1 MVVYLIGFMGSG
13 KSTVGKKLSK
23 RLGFAFID
31 LDKEIERTEGRSV
44 SKIFTEEGESY
55 FRNIE
60 AEVLRDCSKKSDTVI
75 SCGGGTPCFN
85 ENMEYMNNAGQTVYL
100 EMTAAALMSRL
111 IYSRS
116 KRPLIAELDDS
127 ELDQFIRKS
136 LAEREKWYR
145 KSMHIMEG
153 LDPDINQLS
162 SSLLQSPDPY
172 NPR

>member
-23 RLGFAFID
+23 RLGFIFKD
-31 LDKEIERTEGRSV
+31 LDKAIEQTEGRSV
-44 SKIFTEEGESY
+44 SKIFSEEGEAY

-60 AEVLRDCSKKSDTVI
+60 SEVLRESSKNSDIVI

-85 ENMEYMNNAGQTVYL
+85 ENMEYMNKTGQTVYL

-111 IYSRS
+111 RNSRI
-116 KRPLIAELDDS
+116 KRPLIAGLDDR
-127 ELDQFIRKS
+127 ELDQFIKKN
-136 LAEREKWYR
+136 LGEREKWYR
-145 KSMHIMEG
+145 ESKYITDG
-153 LDPDINQLS
+153 LNPDIIQL

-172 NPR
+172 SL

>member
-1 MVVYLIGFMGSG
+1 MGSG

-31 LDKEIERTEGRSV
+31 LDSAIELAEGRSV
-44 SKIFTEEGESY
+44 SEIFTDEGEKY

-60 AEVLRDCSKKSDTVI
+60 AEFLRGSSKKSDTVI

-85 ENMEYMNNAGQTVYL
+85 DNMEFMNNAGQTVYL

-111 IYSRS
+111 INSRS
-116 KRPLIAELDDS
+116 KRPLIAGLDNS
-127 ELDQFIRKS
+127 ELDHFIRKS

-145 KSMHIMEG
+145 KSMHIIDG
-153 LDPDINQLS
+153 LNPNITQLT
-162 SSLLQSPDPY
+162 SLLQSPDPY
-172 NPR
+172 NLR

>member
-23 RLGFAFID
+23 RLGFIFKD
-31 LDKEIERTEGRSV
+31 LDKAIEQTEGRSV
-44 SKIFTEEGESY
+44 SKIFSEEGEAY

-60 AEVLRDCSKKSDTVI
+60 SEVLRESSKNSGIVI

-85 ENMEYMNNAGQTVYL
+85 ENMEYMNKTGQTVYL

-111 IYSRS
+111 RNSRI
-116 KRPLIAELDDS
+116 KRPLIAGLDDR
-127 ELDQFIRKS
+127 ELDQFIKKN
-136 LAEREKWYR
+136 LGEREKWYR
-145 KSMHIMEG
+145 ESKYITDG
-153 LDPDINQLS
+153 LNPDIIQL

-172 NPR
+172 SL

>member
-23 RLGFAFID
+23 RLGFSFID
-31 LDKEIERTEGRSV
+31 LDSAIELAEERTV
-44 SKIFTEEGESY
+44 SEIFTDEGESY

-60 AEVLRDCSKKSDTVI
+60 ADVLRDSSKKSDTVI

-85 ENMEYMNNAGQTVYL
+85 ENMDFMNNTGQTVYL

-111 IYSRS
+111 INSRN
-116 KRPLIAELDDS
+116 KRPLIAGLDDS
-127 ELDQFIRKS
+127 ELDHFIRRS

-145 KSMHIMEG
+145 MSMHIIDG
-153 LDPDINQLS
+153 LNPDINQVT
-162 SSLLQSPDPY
+162 SLLQSRDPY
-172 NPR
+172 NLR